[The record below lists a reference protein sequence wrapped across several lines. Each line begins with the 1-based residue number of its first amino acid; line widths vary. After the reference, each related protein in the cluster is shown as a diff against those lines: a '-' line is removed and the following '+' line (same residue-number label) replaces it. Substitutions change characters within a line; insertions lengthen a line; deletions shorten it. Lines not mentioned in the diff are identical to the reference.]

1 MKKHKLVSLLLAF
14 SCTVSL
20 LAGCSG
26 KTGPD
31 TSSGT
36 NTPSSG
42 EHPVITMQ
50 SPFRN
55 MSAFIDVVH
64 ETYPEINLEVVPYS
78 GKNYTAYVKAEL
90 AADDMPDIYCTSYF
104 TPDLDDMSSKL
115 INLAGYAFTDNYA
128 EARLRDV
135 TDSKGAIYLLPTYYD
150 CIGITY
156 NKTLLEKNGWTLP
169 TSLSE
174 LEELAPKVKEAGYN
188 LCLDEIQLPG
198 YGFQYLCNILDT
210 GWLNTPD
217 GRAWQTAFLKGDAT
231 LSGTPEMLT
240 SMNILQKWRDLGMLN
255 GNGDPKS
262 DNDTRLKMAEGNTL
276 FLLGSSNVFT
286 AEETTDEFGLMPF
299 LSEDGTR
306 NTFVLNVNRY
316 IGLNKHLEEP
326 GSEQKL
332 EDALHVMEVLSTVK
346 GMQALN
352 SIYSDTSL
360 LPLSDYTVSSKGYY
374 ADIQDQLNSGA
385 TAPLIY
391 NGWENIIVDIGE
403 SMISFVTGTS
413 SLEDVI
419 ATIDGDQHMIWD
431 NSSAYY
437 TTVTQK
443 IDTDHCAKLVGIC
456 FAQASGADMAL
467 ISKNKW
473 YKMDDQGD
481 LNLEGVSGALFPLP
495 VSDQEITSILPTGWR
510 QNIQTVTLT
519 GKRVKELAA
528 TGYDR
533 SGDGEHLFP
542 YELVTPEGFEI
553 DDNTTYTVAIAGV
566 TSEVAAEG
574 SLTDTGILGLDAARA
589 YLSQFEYI
597 SEKDIIWE

>member
-1 MKKHKLVSLLLAF
+1 MQKKRWTALLLAAAC
-14 SCTVSL
+14 SASL
-20 LAGCSG
+20 LTGCGS
-26 KTGPD
+26 KD
-31 TSSGT
+31 TTDDGSAST
-36 NTPSSG
+36 S

-55 MSAFIDVVH
+55 MSAFIDIVH
-64 ETYPEINLEVVPYS
+64 EKYPEINLEVIPYS

-90 AADDMPDIYCTSYF
+90 AADDMPDIYTTSYF
-104 TPDLDDMSSKL
+104 TPDLDDVSSKL
-115 INLAGYAFTDNYA
+115 IDLSSYAFTDNYA
-128 EARLRDV
+128 EARLRDA

-169 TSLSE
+169 TSLKE
-174 LEELAPKVKEAGYN
+174 LEELAPKVKAAGYD

-198 YGFQYLCNILDT
+198 YGFQYLCDILDT

-217 GRAWQTAFLKGDAT
+217 GRAWQTAFLKGEAT
-231 LSGTPEMLT
+231 LEDTPEMLE
-240 SMNILQKWRDLGMLN
+240 SMSILQKWRDLGMLN
-255 GNGDPKS
+255 GNGDITS

-276 FLLGSSNVFT
+276 FLLGNSNVFS
-286 AEETTDEFGLMPF
+286 ADETTDEFGLMPF

-316 IGLNKHLEEP
+316 VGLNKHLEEA
-326 GSEQKL
+326 GNEQKL
-332 EDALHVMEVLSTVK
+332 EDALHVMEVLSTVE

-360 LPLSDYTVSSKGYY
+360 LPLRDYTVNSSGYY
-374 ADIQDQLNSGA
+374 ADIQDQINSGA

-391 NGWENIIVDIGE
+391 NGWENIIVAIGE
-403 SMISFVTGTS
+403 SMISFVTGEST
-413 SLEDVI
+413 LDDVVS
-419 ATIDGDQHMIWD
+419 TIDGNQHLIWD
-431 NSSAYY
+431 NSTQYY

-443 IDTDHCAKLVGIC
+443 IDTEHCAKLVGIC
-456 FAQASGADMAL
+456 FAEASSADMAL
-467 ISKNKW
+467 ISMNKW
-473 YKMDDQGD
+473 YRMDDSGD
-481 LNLEGVSGALFPLP
+481 LNLDGVSGALFPLP

-519 GKRVKELAA
+519 GKRVKELAE

-542 YELVTPEGFEI
+542 YELVTPEGFVI
-553 DDNTTYTVAIAGV
+553 DDDTVYTVAIAGV
-566 TSEVAAEG
+566 TDEVAEEG
-574 SLTDTGILGLDAARA
+574 SKTDTGILGLDAAR
-589 YLSQFEYI
+589 EYFSRFDHI

>member
-1 MKKHKLVSLLLAF
+1 MQKKKMLSLLLAM
-14 SCTVSL
+14 SCTAAL
-20 LAGCSG
+20 LGGCAGG
-26 KTGPD
+26 D
-31 TSSGT
+31 TSDDNGG
-36 NTPSSG
+36 SS
-42 EHPVITMQ
+42 EHEAITMQ

-55 MSAFIDVVH
+55 ISAFIDIVH
-64 ETYPEINLEVVPYS
+64 EKYPEINLEVIPYS

-104 TPDLDDMSSKL
+104 TPDLDDVSSKL
-115 INLAGYAFTDNYA
+115 IDLSSYAFTDNYA

-169 TSLSE
+169 TSLKE
-174 LEELAPKVKEAGYN
+174 LEELAPQVEAAGYD

-198 YGFQYLCNILDT
+198 YGFQYLCDILDT

-217 GRAWQTAFLKGDAT
+217 GRAWQTAFLKGEAT
-231 LSGTPEMLT
+231 LEDTPEMLE
-240 SMNILQKWRDLGMLN
+240 SMSILQKWRDLGMLN
-255 GNGDPKS
+255 GNGDITS

-276 FLLGSSNVFT
+276 FLLGNSNVFS
-286 AEETTDEFGLMPF
+286 EDETTDEFGLMPF

-316 IGLNKHLEEP
+316 IGLNKHLEEA

-332 EDALHVMEVLSTVK
+332 EDALHVMEVLSTVE

-352 SIYSDTSL
+352 SLYSDTSL
-360 LPLSDYTVSSKGYY
+360 LPLKDYTVSSNGYY
-374 ADIQDQLNSGA
+374 ADIQDQINSGA

-391 NGWENIIVDIGE
+391 NGWENIIVAIGE
-403 SMISFVTGTS
+403 SMISFVTGEST
-413 SLEDVI
+413 LDDVVS
-419 ATIDGDQHMIWD
+419 TIDGNQHLIWD
-431 NSSAYY
+431 NSDQYY

-443 IDTDHCAKLVGIC
+443 IDTEHCAKLVGIC
-456 FAQASGADMAL
+456 FAEASGADMAL
-467 ISKNKW
+467 ISMNKW
-473 YKMDDQGD
+473 YRMDDSGD
-481 LNLEGVSGALFPLP
+481 LNLDGVSGALFPLP
-495 VSDQEITSILPTGWR
+495 VTDQEITSILPTGWR

-519 GKRVKELAA
+519 GKRVKELAE

-542 YELVTPEGFEI
+542 YELVTPEGFVI
-553 DDNTTYTVAIAGV
+553 DDDTVYTVAIAGV
-566 TSEVAAEG
+566 TDEVAEEG
-574 SLTDTGILGLDAARA
+574 NKTDTGILGLDAARD
-589 YLSQFEYI
+589 YFSQFDHL

>member
-1 MKKHKLVSLLLAF
+1 MQKKRMLSLLLAM
-14 SCTVSL
+14 SCTATL
-20 LAGCSG
+20 LGGCAGS
-26 KTGPD
+26 D
-31 TSSGT
+31 TSDD
-36 NTPSSG
+36 NAASG

-55 MSAFIDVVH
+55 ISAFIDIVH
-64 ETYPEINLEVVPYS
+64 EKYPEINLEVIPYS

-104 TPDLDDMSSKL
+104 TPDFDDLGDKLLDLSS
-115 INLAGYAFTDNYA
+115 YAFTDNYA

-150 CIGITY
+150 CLGITY

-169 TSLSE
+169 TSLKE
-174 LEELAPKVKEAGYN
+174 LEELAPQVEAAGYD

-198 YGFQYLCNILDT
+198 YGFQYLCDILDT

-217 GRAWQTAFLKGDAT
+217 GRAWQTAFLKGEAT
-231 LSGTPEMLT
+231 LEDTPEMLE
-240 SMNILQKWRDLGMLN
+240 SMSILQKWRDLGMLN
-255 GNGDPKS
+255 GNGDITS

-276 FLLGSSNVFT
+276 FLLGNSNVFS
-286 AEETTDEFGLMPF
+286 EDETTDEFGLMPF

-316 IGLNKHLEEP
+316 IGLNKHLEEA

-332 EDALHVMEVLSTVK
+332 EDALHVMEVLSTVE

-352 SIYSDTSL
+352 SLYSDTSL
-360 LPLSDYTVSSKGYY
+360 LPLKDYTVSSNGYY
-374 ADIQDQLNSGA
+374 ADIQDQINSGA

-391 NGWENIIVDIGE
+391 NGWENIIVAVGE
-403 SMISFVTGTS
+403 SMISFVKGEST
-413 SLEDVI
+413 LDDVVS
-419 ATIDGDQHMIWD
+419 TIDGNQHLIWD
-431 NSSAYY
+431 NSDQYY

-443 IDTDHCAKLVGIC
+443 IDTEHCAKLVGIC
-456 FAQASGADMAL
+456 FAEASGADMAL
-467 ISKNKW
+467 ISMNKW
-473 YKMDDQGD
+473 YRMDDSGD
-481 LNLEGVSGALFPLP
+481 LNLDGVSGALFPLP
-495 VSDQEITSILPTGWR
+495 VTDQEITSILPTGWR

-519 GKRVKELAA
+519 GKRVKELAE

-542 YELVTPEGFEI
+542 YELVTPEGFVI
-553 DDNTTYTVAIAGV
+553 DDDTVYTVAIAGV
-566 TSEVAAEG
+566 TDEVAEEG
-574 SLTDTGILGLDAARA
+574 NKTDTGILGLDAARD
-589 YLSQFEYI
+589 YFSQFDHL

>member
-1 MKKHKLVSLLLAF
+1 MQKKRMLSLILAM
-14 SCTVSL
+14 SCTAAL
-20 LAGCSG
+20 LGGCAGGGISDDNSG
-26 KTGPD
+26 
-31 TSSGT
+31 SS
-36 NTPSSG
+36 

-64 ETYPEINLEVVPYS
+64 EKYPEINLEVIPYS

-104 TPDLDDMSSKL
+104 TPDFDDLGDKLLDLSS
-115 INLAGYAFTDNYA
+115 YAFTDNYA

-169 TSLSE
+169 TSLKE
-174 LEELAPKVKEAGYN
+174 LEELAPQVEAAGYN

-198 YGFQYLCNILDT
+198 YGFQYLCDILDT

-217 GRAWQTAFLKGDAT
+217 GRAWQTAFLKGEAT
-231 LSGTPEMLT
+231 LEDTPEMLE
-240 SMNILQKWRDLGMLN
+240 SMSILQKWRDLGMLN
-255 GNGDPKS
+255 GNGDPTS

-276 FLLGSSNVFT
+276 FLLGNSNVFS
-286 AEETTDEFGLMPF
+286 EDETTDEFGLMPF

-316 IGLNKHLEEP
+316 IGLNKHLEEA

-352 SIYSDTSL
+352 STYSDTSL
-360 LPLSDYTVSSKGYY
+360 LPLKDYAVSSNGYY
-374 ADIQDQLNSGA
+374 ADIQDEINSGA

-391 NGWENIIVDIGE
+391 NGWENIIVAIGE
-403 SMISFVTGTS
+403 SMISFVKGEST
-413 SLEDVI
+413 LDDVVS
-419 ATIDGDQHMIWD
+419 TIDGNQHLIWD
-431 NSSAYY
+431 NSDQYY

-443 IDTDHCAKLVGIC
+443 IDTEHCAKLVGIC
-456 FAQASGADMAL
+456 FAEASGADMAL
-467 ISKNKW
+467 ISMNKW
-473 YKMDDQGD
+473 YRMDDSGD
-481 LNLEGVSGALFPLP
+481 LNLDGVSGALFPLP
-495 VSDQEITSILPTGWR
+495 VTDQEITSILPTGWR

-519 GKRVKELAA
+519 GKRIKELAE

-542 YELVTPEGFEI
+542 YELVTPEGFVI
-553 DDNTTYTVAIAGV
+553 DDDTIYTVAIAGV
-566 TSEVAAEG
+566 TDEVAEEG
-574 SLTDTGILGLDAARA
+574 NKTDTGILGLDAARD
-589 YLSQFEYI
+589 YFSQFDHL